1 MSANQIQLASNP
13 RSKCPICCGL
23 EILGDKWT
31 LLIIR
36 DMLVGKRR
44 FKEFLDSDE
53 SITTNILTDRL
64 NRLITH
70 DIAEKRLSEEDSRYP
85 EYRLTPKGEELQSLL
100 GELVKWSMTHV
111 KGPTLPE
118 GTPWS

>member
-1 MSANQIQLASNP
+1 MPSNSVQSSFNA
-13 RSKCPICCGL
+13 RSQCPICRSL

-64 NRLITH
+64 NRLLAH
-70 DIAEKRLSEEDSRYP
+70 EVVEKRLSEEDSRYP
-85 EYRLTPKGEELQSLL
+85 EYRLTPRGEELQPLL
-100 GELVKWSMTHV
+100 GELVKWSMAHV
-111 KGPTLPE
+111 EGSILPE